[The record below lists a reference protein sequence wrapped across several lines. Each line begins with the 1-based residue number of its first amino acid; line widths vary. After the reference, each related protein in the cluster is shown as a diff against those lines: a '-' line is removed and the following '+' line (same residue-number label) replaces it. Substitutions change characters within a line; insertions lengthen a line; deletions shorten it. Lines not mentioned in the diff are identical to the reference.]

1 MEKNY
6 SGIYL
11 KNCFMKKI
19 LAIAASL
26 ILVVVSANSQ
36 TEKKEPPPPPPKP
49 QEKTKYK
56 VVEEEK
62 VKNTSPTVIEEKVN
76 ASKPSEP
83 PVVTV
88 KGKGADDFYKR
99 NPTVSGISRQGSVIT
114 IKKKDGTTE
123 KYDMNKKE
131 EDKSF
136 TGKYGVSPI
145 PPPPPS
151 PKKIS

>member
-1 MEKNY
+1 MEKNHR
-6 SGIYL
+6 GIYL

-19 LAIAASL
+19 FAVAASL

-36 TEKKEPPPPPPKP
+36 SEKKEPPPPPPKP
-49 QEKTKYK
+49 KQEIK
-56 VVEEEK
+56 EEK
-62 VKNTSPTVIEEKVN
+62 VKNTSPTVIDEKVN
-76 ASKPSEP
+76 PSKPLEP

-88 KGKGADDFYKR
+88 KGKETDNFYKR

-131 EDKSF
+131 DDKSF
-136 TGKYGVSPI
+136 TEKYGVSPI
-145 PPPPPS
+145 PPPPPP
-151 PKKIS
+151 PKKVS